1 MVHAFNETTPRS
13 ATGVYAYKDFLWRDT
28 TVVRA
33 DLQSFKLSHYSPG
46 PGYVYARSSWSDDAT
61 YFFFKCGDRFTSHQH
76 LDNGQFLIY
85 KYEELAGDG
94 GHYESFGSEHDVNYH
109 LRTIAHSTLLVELTG
124 ESWPGIRAGNV
135 IGNDGGQHH
144 NWPHHNGA
152 VEDAQAWQADRQL
165 YDIADMLA
173 VEDAGDYLYVAGDCS
188 RAYNSIKLDYFTR
201 QIVFIRPGTFVIF
214 DRVKSNKSSYKKTW
228 LLQALK
234 VPERRDGFLVVTN
247 GQGRLFVQTLLPVPP
262 ITTFYSGD
270 SLYTYGSRNYP
281 PQFDTGPAP
290 ECRVAISPLSY
301 TTEDLFLNVLTAT
314 DSSVA
319 SVESATTATSGDSVR
334 VKVGRWSVTFTKSQV
349 GFAIESE
356 GCSLP
361 GDADG
366 DGSVGLADVIEIIRF
381 AAKLKTPSSQQTV
394 CADINGDGR
403 INVLDVVS
411 CLVLFARSGG

>member
-1 MVHAFNETTPRS
+1 
-13 ATGVYAYKDFLWRDT
+13 
-28 TVVRA
+28 
-33 DLQSFKLSHYSPG
+33 
-46 PGYVYARSSWSDDAT
+46 
-61 YFFFKCGDRFTSHQH
+61 
-76 LDNGQFLIY
+76 
-85 KYEELAGDG
+85 
-94 GHYESFGSEHDVNYH
+94 
-109 LRTIAHSTLLVELTG
+109 
-124 ESWPGIRAGNV
+124 
-135 IGNDGGQHH
+135 
-144 NWPHHNGA
+144 
-152 VEDAQAWQADRQL
+152 
-165 YDIADMLA
+165 
-173 VEDAGDYLYVAGDCS
+173 
-188 RAYNSIKLDYFTR
+188 
-201 QIVFIRPGTFVIF
+201 
-214 DRVKSNKSSYKKTW
+214 
-228 LLQALK
+228 
-234 VPERRDGFLVVTN
+234 
-247 GQGRLFVQTLLPVPP
+247 
-262 ITTFYSGD
+262 